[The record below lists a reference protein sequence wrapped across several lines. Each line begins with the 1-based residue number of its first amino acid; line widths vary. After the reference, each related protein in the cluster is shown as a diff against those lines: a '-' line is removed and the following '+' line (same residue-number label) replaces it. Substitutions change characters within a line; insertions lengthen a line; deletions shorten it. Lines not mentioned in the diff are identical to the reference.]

1 MKERNK
7 KIIKGIG
14 VGTLACVGVLGL
26 TGCSKVEVS
35 QDKVDNMIETV
46 EKVDN
51 KLDEYVNLLEQQK
64 QELQDQ
70 NEELQKVNDA
80 LNEQKELLE
89 EANRLTKEEVWNLA
103 KRADFNLKMNVNGLR
118 DNLVFESVVDNT
130 QYKMAYYNSEDLKV
144 YAQFD
149 GSEVYCFYQET
160 DGNVY
165 DAIIEKVEDQNVCTY
180 VYDNGKDD
188 SFEYITRL
196 YDSNIPSIESYD
208 CTYED
213 LNHYEIL
220 DNGNVKLTF
229 VKNVI
234 EYEDEDD
241 QTSPYRWVME
251 IVELEYSIDAKIVAG
266 SYKTVLM
273 HEDEDYSGYS
283 DLDDVAFVA
292 NYGAVD
298 VEMVESWVELANGK
312 EALEEECLAL
322 ADVADSKIYNNI
334 HAVFTSV
341 FDGEESEGVAKYFVN
356 NSISA
361 ALIDGE
367 EGIQFAYQ
375 IGDAEVCGAE
385 LSEGQNGYVCDSV
398 SETGTTEFD
407 EYISA
412 FGQIHETR
420 EYYEL
425 DDYDLRYCRKLSNG
439 NVELVYEQNY
449 SDMIITYSFEYS
461 QNKDLVS
468 TKQNIY
474 APVDEDVDSDWVEIF
489 TMVTTY
495 EYDTVELD
503 EMQDLVELAEAKR
516 NEQ

>member
-1 MKERNK
+1 M
-7 KIIKGIG
+7 
-14 VGTLACVGVLGL
+14 
-26 TGCSKVEVS
+26 
-35 QDKVDNMIETV
+35 
-46 EKVDN
+46 
-51 KLDEYVNLLEQQK
+51 
-64 QELQDQ
+64 QDQ

-89 EANRLTKEEVWNLA
+89 KANRLTKEEAWNLA
-103 KRADFNLKMNVNGLR
+103 KRADFNLKMNVGGVR
-118 DNLVFESVVDNT
+118 DNLVFESVTDGK
-130 QYKMAYYNSEDLKV
+130 QYKMAYYNSENLKV
-144 YAQFD
+144 YGHVEGD
-149 GSEVYCFYQET
+149 SNVYCYYQET

-165 DAIIEKVEDQNVCTY
+165 DVFIKKVEDQNVCTY

-234 EYEDEDD
+234 KYEDEDD

-251 IVELEYSIDAKIVAG
+251 IVELEYSLDAKIVAG

-283 DLDDVAFVA
+283 GLEDISFVA

-322 ADVADSKIYNNI
+322 ADVADSKTYDNI
-334 HAVFTSV
+334 HAAFTSV
-341 FDGEESEGVAKYFVN
+341 FDGEESAGVAKYFVN
-356 NSISA
+356 NTFSA
-361 ALIDGE
+361 ALINGE
-367 EGIQFAYQ
+367 EGTQFAYQ
-375 IGDAEVCGAE
+375 IGEAEVCGAE

-398 SETGTTEFD
+398 GQVGTTNFD
-407 EYISA
+407 EFIST

-420 EYYEL
+420 EYYDL
-425 DDYDLRYCRKLSNG
+425 NDYDLSYCRKLANG
-439 NVELVYEQNY
+439 NVELVYEQVNL
-449 SDMIITYSFEYS
+449 DMKMTYTFEYS

-468 TKQNIY
+468 TKQNVY
-474 APVDEDVDSDWVEIF
+474 VFDEENDSDWVEIF

-503 EMQDLVELAEAKR
+503 EMQDLIELAEAKR